1 MKVLSFWG
9 KETNSCANADT
20 CFDGGG
26 YFQPAGGCLLDV
38 PGCGKVVV
46 EYGDYSCGE
55 FGSREH
61 WTVTAPN
68 GDHWFAS
75 IGSMEDCSD
84 NESIDG
90 FLYALQHRL
99 HLTPDK
105 MMRTV
110 RNAVYLA
117 AYGYVLERS
126 DALSN

>member
-9 KETNSCANADT
+9 KETNSCANADM

-46 EYGDYSCGE
+46 EYGDYSCGG

-68 GDHWFAS
+68 GDRWFAS

-90 FLYALQHRL
+90 FLYALRHRL

-117 AYGYVLERS
+117 AYGYALERS